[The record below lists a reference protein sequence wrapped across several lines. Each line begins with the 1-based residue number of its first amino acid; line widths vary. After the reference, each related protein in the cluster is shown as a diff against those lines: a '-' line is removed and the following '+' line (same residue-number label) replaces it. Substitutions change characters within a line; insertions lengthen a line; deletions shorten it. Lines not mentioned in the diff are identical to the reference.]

1 MYATNLLIDY
11 SKGLTAEERK
21 DLCVNNKIRYV
32 KIKAGDIAAKGSTS
46 GASVQTATPAKQ
58 GKDRERLSKSR
69 DGKVTVANSVKT
81 YDSDTTVGRDTEDN
95 EGESPSSGKSLDSVD
110 MEVHVQMKETNK
122 ESGKGDDEIMESEE
136 GELEM
141 NVDPPN
147 TRRSSRKEEGRDN

>member
-1 MYATNLLIDY
+1 M
-11 SKGLTAEERK
+11 
-21 DLCVNNKIRYV
+21 
-32 KIKAGDIAAKGSTS
+32 
-46 GASVQTATPAKQ
+46 
-58 GKDRERLSKSR
+58 SKSR
-69 DGKVTVANSVKT
+69 DGEVTVANSVKT